1 MAALGTPGVN
11 PGPFGFGTEVTT
23 SGGLYS
29 KPPNG
34 PVVKCEHGSGSPGL
48 GRRSGGGVYEHGEP
62 FSTAGPG

>member
-48 GRRSGGGVYEHGEP
+48 GRRSGGGV
-62 FSTAGPG
+62 